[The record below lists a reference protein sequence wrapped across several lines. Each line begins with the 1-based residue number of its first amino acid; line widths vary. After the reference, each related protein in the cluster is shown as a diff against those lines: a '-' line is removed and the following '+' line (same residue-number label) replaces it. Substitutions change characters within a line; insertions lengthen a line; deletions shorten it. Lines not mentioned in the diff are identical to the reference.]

1 MALLAVSMV
10 WVTPGWAQQEG
21 AITAEETMMIFF
33 IFIAAVISL
42 FLYLA
47 RHTILQRRTEYD
59 SSDYDSK
66 RNRDYEKY
74 HSDWQDDYEEDSERK
89 EAGSDMPDY
98 YAILGVPSDAAMQHI
113 KSRYR
118 ELAKRMHPDVNEEGS
133 DTDMAL
139 INEAYGVLSDEQ
151 RRAEY
156 DQRRKWHNGT
166 RSGI

>member
-1 MALLAVSMV
+1 MALFAASMV
-10 WVTPGWAQQEG
+10 WVTPAWAQEG
-21 AITAEETMMIFF
+21 TITAGETMMIFF

-59 SSDYDSK
+59 NSDYDSK

-74 HSDWQDDYEEDSERK
+74 HSNWQDDYEEYGERK
-89 EAGSDMPDY
+89 VAGSDMPDY
-98 YAILGVPSDAAMQHI
+98 YGILGVPSDAAMQSI

-118 ELAKRMHPDVNEEGS
+118 ELAKRMHPDVNEGS
-133 DTDMAL
+133 DTDMAR
-139 INEAYGVLSDEQ
+139 INEAYEVLSDEQ

-156 DQRRKWHNGT
+156 DQRRD
-166 RSGI
+166 